1 MCAHGSGKRAP
12 DVLTGA
18 PVQLM
23 LITDSSTP
31 LLRHLGKVVSQ
42 YGDSHISVV
51 SRYRGV
57 VKRSAYVMGV

>member
-1 MCAHGSGKRAP
+1 
-12 DVLTGA
+12 
-18 PVQLM
+18 M

-51 SRYRGV
+51 SRYRGGGSEAKCV
-57 VKRSAYVMGV
+57 RNGVQAELIVNVAGVENLKRA